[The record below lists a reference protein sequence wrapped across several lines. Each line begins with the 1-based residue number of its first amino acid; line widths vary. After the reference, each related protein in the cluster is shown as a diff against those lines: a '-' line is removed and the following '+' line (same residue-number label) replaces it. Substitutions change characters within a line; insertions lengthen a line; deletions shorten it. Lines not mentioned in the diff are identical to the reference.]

1 MAVWIYVGAV
11 IGLWLF
17 AVSADGAFATL
28 MWRFK
33 LGEWWWVKNKNPV
46 EFSIDSKSGWSIKSS
61 LSPID
66 TIHYAVNFIF
76 GGNQNI
82 NKEIQHAINEAM
94 SKEDMD
100 AIVQSVMAEK
110 TNELKQKIRKQ
121 VEEAVKQF

>member
-61 LSPID
+61 LSPMD
-66 TIHYAVNFIF
+66 TIRY
-76 GGNQNI
+76 
-82 NKEIQHAINEAM
+82 AINFVFGDNKNM
-94 SKEDMD
+94 QKDIHT
-100 AIVQSVMAEK
+100 AIDNLLSQEEINAIIQSVVAEK
-110 TNELKQKIRKQ
+110 SNDLKQKIRKQ
-121 VEEAVKQF
+121 VEDAVKNL